1 VPPARR
7 AAQGLIDAVP
17 GTAKRTFGSG
27 VHYVFHFNVVWDHW
41 RDLAGGAWLT
51 IRLSSL
57 ALVIG
62 MALATVC
69 AYAKAAG
76 PGALRLI
83 VAAYV
88 EVIRN
93 TPFLVQIF
101 IIYFSLPALGIAVG
115 ANEAALAAMVVNF
128 GAYGTEIL
136 RAGIESV
143 PHGQIDAARALGLT
157 RLQTFRHV
165 VLFPALKTVFPA
177 LASQFI
183 LLMLASSVV
192 SAISAV
198 ELTAVTNSLQST
210 TFRPFEFYFFATALY
225 LAMAL
230 GFRAV
235 LGGIYWRVFVRGRR
249 S

>member
-1 VPPARR
+1 
-7 AAQGLIDAVP
+7 
-17 GTAKRTFGSG
+17 

-41 RDLAGGAWLT
+41 RELADGAWLT
-51 IRLSSL
+51 IRLSAL
-57 ALVIG
+57 AMIIG
-62 MALATVC
+62 LAVATVC

-76 PGALRLI
+76 PSAVRWV
-83 VAAYV
+83 VATYV

-101 IIYFSLPALGIAVG
+101 IIFFSLPALGVSMD
-115 ANEAALAAMVVNF
+115 ANQAALAAMVVNF

-136 RAGIESV
+136 RSGIEAIS
-143 PHGQIDAARALGLT
+143 HGHIDAAKALGLT
-157 RLQTFRHV
+157 RLQPFRYV
-165 VLFPALKTVFPA
+165 VLFPALKIVFPA

-210 TFRPFEFYFFATALY
+210 TFRPFEFYFVAAGLY
-225 LAMAL
+225 LVMAL
-230 GFRAV
+230 GFRAL
-235 LGGIYWRVFVRGRR
+235 LGAIYWILFVRGRGT
-249 S
+249 

>member
-1 VPPARR
+1 
-7 AAQGLIDAVP
+7 
-17 GTAKRTFGSG
+17 
-27 VHYVFHFNVVWDHW
+27 VHYAFHFNVVWDHW
-41 RDLAGGAWLT
+41 RELAEGAWLT
-51 IRLSSL
+51 IRLSAVAMAMGL
-57 ALVIG
+57 AV
-62 MALATVC
+62 ATVC

-76 PGALRLI
+76 PSPLRWTI
-83 VAAYV
+83 AAYV
-88 EVIRN
+88 ELIRN

-101 IIYFSLPALGIAVG
+101 IIYFSLPALGISVEADQ
-115 ANEAALAAMVVNF
+115 AALAAMVVNF

-136 RAGIESV
+136 RAGIESIG
-143 PHGQIDAARALGLT
+143 HGQIDAGRALGLT
-157 RLQTFRHV
+157 RLQTFRYV

-210 TFRPFEFYFFATALY
+210 TFRPFEFYFVATGVY
-225 LAMAL
+225 LGMAL

-235 LGGIYWRVFVRGRR
+235 LGGVYWMVFVRGQR